1 MKKILFLTAVSL
13 VAAEAS
19 LALTTDEQLK
29 AMKEVFVKEFQKMDD
44 DGDGTI
50 SKSEYLAH
58 QFETFRA
65 NIIEADG
72 FSVPQKKS
80 DDIIKNL
87 KNEVEDTAIKAKSSD
102 VELGGV
108 SPALKEMAEFEVDID
123 GEPLLGDEEEEAVD
137 AVINENDSIK
147 TLLENMSQDIVINEE
162 AAAEENKSHAKPKDQ
177 MELMLDAIRKN
188 LPKKIDEITS
198 WIDIEYKDNLISYI
212 YQADVDMASYSDAE
226 KTILQ
231 NSIKEEACM
240 QAYTDMCPKV
250 KPMFI
255 DEGINMRIKYL
266 DKNKQ
271 EINSCEF
278 NKETC
283 Q

>member
-1 MKKILFLTAVSL
+1 LF
-13 VAAEAS
+13 AAEAA

-87 KNEVEDTAIKAKSSD
+87 KDEVEDTAIKAKSSD

-123 GEPLLGDEEEEAVD
+123 GEPLSGDEEEEAVD

-147 TLLENMSQDIVINEE
+147 TLLENMSQDIVVNEE
-162 AAAEENKSHAKPKDQ
+162 TAAEENKSEAKPKAQ

-212 YQADVDMASYSDAE
+212 YQADVDMASYSDEE
-226 KTILQ
+226 KTALQ
-231 NSIKEEACM
+231 NSIKEEACV